1 MRKRVFNTRRPSQA
15 PAPLR
20 FFGKTALLL
29 TVFISLTLSAL
40 AGGPKQEF
48 SKTINREF
56 ATNTNGMT
64 ALYNKYG
71 AVNVKTWANNS
82 VKIDI
87 TIRVNASSQNAADK
101 MFDRIQVNFANTTGY
116 VKAETMIQS
125 KSGWW
130 IEENVCQDFK
140 INYDVWMPASNQLD
154 LKNKYGNAYVAAITG
169 KLMAEI
175 KYGDLRTEAL
185 AGDADLNL
193 SYGKAFIAGVNN
205 LYGQVSYG
213 EVNLTAAKGDV
224 QMDTKYSE
232 LHLDKSNAV
241 RLTSKY
247 DDLKVG
253 DIQDLRLQTKYSDV
267 KAQRVGAAYITAQYT
282 DLKLTALTTSADIDL
297 CYGSLRVESL
307 GREFADVNVVGK
319 YTDVSIATE
328 RTARYKFKIDGS
340 HTDISRPSGASLRRS
355 EKSSGCETL
364 EGHVGDANARGMVKA
379 KMQYGSF
386 VMR

>member
-1 MRKRVFNTRRPSQA
+1 MRKRVFDINSLAQA

-20 FFGKTALLL
+20 IFEKSALLL
-29 TVFISLTLSAL
+29 TVFIALTFSAL
-40 AGGPKQEF
+40 AKGPKQEF
-48 SKTINREF
+48 SKNITREF
-56 ATNTNGMT
+56 ATNANGMT

-71 AVNVKTWANNS
+71 AVNVKTWPNNS

-87 TIRVNASSQNAADK
+87 TIRVNAASQSAADK

-125 KSGWW
+125 KTGWW
-130 IEENVCQDFK
+130 EEGNTCQDFK
-140 INYDVWMPASNQLD
+140 INYEVWMPPGNQLD
-154 LKNKYGNAYVAAITG
+154 LKNKYGNSYVAAITG
-169 KLMAEI
+169 KLTAEI

-185 AGDADLNL
+185 TGDVDLNL
-193 SYGKAFIAGVNN
+193 GYGKAYIAGANN

-213 EVNLTAAKGDV
+213 EVNLTAAKGDI

-232 LHLDKSNAV
+232 LHFDKSNAL

-247 DDLKVG
+247 DDLTLG
-253 DIQDLRLQTKYSDV
+253 DIQDLRVQTKYSDIT
-267 KAQRVGAAYITAQYT
+267 AQRVGALYITAQYT
-282 DLKLTALTTSADIDL
+282 DLKMAVVTTSADLDL
-297 CYGSLRVESL
+297 CYGSLKIASL

-319 YTDVSIATE
+319 YADVYVATE
-328 RTARYKFKIDGS
+328 RTARYKFKIEGS
-340 HTDISRPSGASLRRS
+340 HTDISRPSGASIRRS

-364 EGHVGDANARGMVKA
+364 EGNVGDANARGTVKG

-386 VMR
+386 VLK